1 MLRLTLRWMTG
12 RILQSETIPMLGRDE
27 GGRKGKRQVGWHGTA
42 RVNKEEK
49 EEAKEDWDMIGRW

>member
-1 MLRLTLRWMTG
+1 
-12 RILQSETIPMLGRDE
+12 MLGRDE